1 MVATRPIKQY
11 ETFMVDQAAVVV
23 DMGAEKALSEAENK
37 ALLKRAVDQLLVPGM
52 IRDMARNAGKEGGEE
67 EEGKLEEDIMKTN
80 AFGSTVAEVSSR
92 ALYPLISV
100 SRPIF

>member
-1 MVATRPIKQY
+1 MY

-37 ALLKRAVDQLLVPGM
+37 KLMKRAVDQLLVPAM
-52 IRDMARNAGKEGGEE
+52 IRDMSSAHAGRNNDAENNGDKED
-67 EEGKLEEDIMKTN
+67 EGSLEEAIMKTN
-80 AFGSTVAEVSSR
+80 AYGSTVAEIGSR

-100 SRPIF
+100 GRNAV